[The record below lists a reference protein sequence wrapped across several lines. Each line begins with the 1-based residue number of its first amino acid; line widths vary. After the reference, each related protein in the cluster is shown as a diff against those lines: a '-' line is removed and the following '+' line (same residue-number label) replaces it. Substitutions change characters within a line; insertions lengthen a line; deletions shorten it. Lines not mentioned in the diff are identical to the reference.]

1 MVKRVIIKNG
11 KKYIVNTVGYNDDVG
26 PSAPA
31 GTLWMQSTDGNWYQV
46 TLAGTAISIN
56 QTPLTWV
63 SPGQELGYEL
73 VQDTISNN
81 VYQVFLTGNA
91 GAVTINTALWPI
103 NSDFKPFLSL
113 KSTNG
118 SFYNVNVTGGAL
130 VVDVSSKWNPVQPGL
145 PPLVTGYWAVP
156 YSLGW

>member
-81 VYQVFLTGNA
+81 FYQDFLT
-91 GAVTINTALWPI
+91 
-103 NSDFKPFLSL
+103 
-113 KSTNG
+113 
-118 SFYNVNVTGGAL
+118 
-130 VVDVSSKWNPVQPGL
+130 
-145 PPLVTGYWAVP
+145 
-156 YSLGW
+156 